1 MRGIILAGGTG
12 SRLYPLTLGTS
23 KQLLPV
29 YDKPMI
35 FYPLSTLMLSGV
47 RDILVI
53 TTRFDLENYQRLL
66 GDGSCYGISIEYA
79 TQDRPDGI
87 AQAFIIGQKFINN
100 EKVALIL
107 GDNIFYGQK
116 FPNVLEESIANH
128 KSATIFG
135 CYVEHPERFGVIN
148 FDNNKVIMIDE
159 KPLKPKSN
167 YAVSGLYFYDN
178 DVIEI
183 AKSLKPSDRG
193 ELEITDVNN
202 YYITNNKMSVTL
214 LDDDIIWLDTGT
226 HEALIQASQDI
237 CSIEAN
243 TNKKIACLEEIAY
256 KKKWISLSDLE
267 KRSSLFSNT
276 PYGDY
281 LLELVKKNN

>member
-100 EKVALIL
+100 ENVALIL

-202 YYITNNKMSVTL
+202 YYITNKKMKVTL
-214 LDDDIIWLDTGT
+214 LDNDINWLDTGT

-243 TNKKIACLEEIAY
+243 TNKKIACLEEIAF

-267 KRSSLFSNT
+267 KRSSFFSNT

>member
-66 GDGSCYGISIEYA
+66 GNGSSFGISIEYA

-100 EKVALIL
+100 ENVALIL

-148 FDNNKVIMIDE
+148 FDNNKVTMIDE

-202 YYITNNKMSVTL
+202 YYITNNKMKVTL
-214 LDDDIIWLDTGT
+214 FDNDINWLDTGT
-226 HEALIQASQDI
+226 HEALIQASQDMF
-237 CSIEAN
+237 
-243 TNKKIACLEEIAY
+243 Y
-256 KKKWISLSDLE
+256 
-267 KRSSLFSNT
+267 R
-276 PYGDY
+276 G
-281 LLELVKKNN
+281 

>member
-1 MRGIILAGGTG
+1 
-12 SRLYPLTLGTS
+12 
-23 KQLLPV
+23 
-29 YDKPMI
+29 
-35 FYPLSTLMLSGV
+35 MLSGV

-66 GDGSCYGISIEYA
+66 GNGSSFGISIEYA

-100 EKVALIL
+100 ENVALIL

-135 CYVEHPERFGVIN
+135 CYVDHPERFGVIN

-183 AKSLKPSDRG
+183 AK
-193 ELEITDVNN
+193 V
-202 YYITNNKMSVTL
+202 
-214 LDDDIIWLDTGT
+214 
-226 HEALIQASQDI
+226 
-237 CSIEAN
+237 
-243 TNKKIACLEEIAY
+243 
-256 KKKWISLSDLE
+256 
-267 KRSSLFSNT
+267 
-276 PYGDY
+276 
-281 LLELVKKNN
+281 